1 MGAAAD
7 LYDHGGDDFRLANG
21 GVEERLAKR
30 DDFDECG
37 HGGTDQRDCAVV
49 PREPL
54 KEV

>member
-1 MGAAAD
+1 MGAVAD
-7 LYDHGGDDFRLANG
+7 LYDHGGDDFRLANCR
-21 GVEERLAKR
+21 VEERFAKR

-49 PREPL
+49 HGEPL